1 MKLQVIDYNQNQI
14 LNDEL
19 KNLSVEIYGEDMFT
33 VEFGTNVLSINLYEG
48 SEIDSAINSLVNELK
63 YIRNNHGVVTVNS
76 IDTEYSLMDLSL
88 SYHDEHSAEEGVPE
102 ITLQLTAGGT
112 SMTFGTE
119 SSHDLI
125 NFLDILIA
133 RLEEA

>member
-119 SSHDLI
+119 SSDDLI